1 MVKLCGESQENN
13 TSLLPQSETEFF
25 KKQILQ
31 IKSKYLWRVIF
42 HNQCLFL
49 TFLFTYKNF
58 CCHDPLKV
66 HKCRYENA
74 LYVRVSTKITT

>member
-31 IKSKYLWRVIF
+31 IKANIYG
-42 HNQCLFL
+42 
-49 TFLFTYKNF
+49 
-58 CCHDPLKV
+58 
-66 HKCRYENA
+66 E
-74 LYVRVSTKITT
+74 